1 MWNGGAETAAIDAAR
16 AVEILATMGVD
27 ETTQIATRLS
37 PDFDGAPRSV
47 ETFRKQWGPEVTDL
61 LVALRRISGIGQ
73 KMTSDAEAQGTPAQV
88 ETLRRMLLSL
98 ADDVRVVLIQLAL
111 RIAHLESVSA
121 ALKSPTPELAQT
133 ARLLG
138 EETLLVHAP
147 LANRLG
153 VWQLKWALED
163 LAFRMTQPDAYRSIA
178 NQLDERRQEREAFVA
193 TTIAR
198 LKAFLSEAGIPGEVA
213 GRPKHLYSIHR
224 KMLAKGLTFD
234 QLMDIRAFRILV
246 DTEAQCYA
254 VLGFLHDHWKPM
266 DAEFDDYITRPK
278 ANGYQSLHTV
288 LLDQNKRPFEVQIR
302 THDMHRRAEL
312 GVAAHWQYKEG
323 GPPVASR
330 DNYAD
335 RIAWLRQMLDWGHAG
350 QGAVRLTDDRIYV
363 LTPKA
368 RIIELPK
375 GATPLDFAYH
385 LHTEIGHR
393 CRGAKVNGQIVPLTA
408 EIHTG
413 ETVELMT
420 VKQGGPSRDWM
431 NPDAGYLKSPRAR
444 QKVRTWF
451 HALDLAEGRTG
462 DRTDENSQDAER
474 LKRAEISAEELIL
487 SKLAKPKQESKG
499 QVLVVGVDRMLT
511 ALARC
516 CKPTPPDMIK
526 GFVTRGKGVS
536 VHREHCPTF
545 LRMAKDAPE
554 RVIETAWGSPSAGAE
569 TRYLVDTSV
578 VARARSDLI
587 RDLAEMLARE
597 RVPMVRMD
605 SFPKGDMT
613 TLVMTLQ
620 VIDGDQL
627 KRVLSLLS
635 DVKGVT
641 SACRS

>member
-1 MWNGGAETAAIDAAR
+1 
-16 AVEILATMGVD
+16 
-27 ETTQIATRLS
+27 
-37 PDFDGAPRSV
+37 
-47 ETFRKQWGPEVTDL
+47 
-61 LVALRRISGIGQ
+61 
-73 KMTSDAEAQGTPAQV
+73 
-88 ETLRRMLLSL
+88 
-98 ADDVRVVLIQLAL
+98 
-111 RIAHLESVSA
+111 
-121 ALKSPTPELAQT
+121 
-133 ARLLG
+133 
-138 EETLLVHAP
+138 
-147 LANRLG
+147 
-153 VWQLKWALED
+153 
-163 LAFRMTQPDAYRSIA
+163 
-178 NQLDERRQEREAFVA
+178 
-193 TTIAR
+193 
-198 LKAFLSEAGIPGEVA
+198 
-213 GRPKHLYSIHR
+213 
-224 KMLAKGLTFD
+224 
-234 QLMDIRAFRILV
+234 
-246 DTEAQCYA
+246 
-254 VLGFLHDHWKPM
+254 
-266 DAEFDDYITRPK
+266 
-278 ANGYQSLHTV
+278 
-288 LLDQNKRPFEVQIR
+288 
-302 THDMHRRAEL
+302 
-312 GVAAHWQYKEG
+312 
-323 GPPVASR
+323 
-330 DNYAD
+330 
-335 RIAWLRQMLDWGHAG
+335 
-350 QGAVRLTDDRIYV
+350 V
-363 LTPKA
+363 LTHKA